1 MVCVMVASSKLFKT
15 YKSCARDG
23 GAGNFP
29 AQPVGP
35 ESKAV
40 WVWVVCRVVVEMQKT
55 LGHKFIESSAF
66 LYIFI
71 EVDLRVVKRI

>member
-1 MVCVMVASSKLFKT
+1 MEGVAFLVCVMVASSKLFKT

-40 WVWVVCRVVVEMQKT
+40 WVWGSVQSGCRDAENI
-55 LGHKFIESSAF
+55 GP
-66 LYIFI
+66 
-71 EVDLRVVKRI
+71 